1 MLRTFRFKIIFLSVI
16 LLILDI
22 CFSHVMEFS
31 GARPV
36 FSFLL
41 LAYAAFHWESRRILP
56 LAAFLG
62 LSRDILGGGVLGV
75 EMLAM
80 VCGGYVLDAL
90 AHKIEREFPGIYFL
104 ITVIFCFFVLLGEML
119 IDMVL
124 GKASFAAGA
133 NLRVILLSSLY
144 TGLFLPLFYQIAD
157 FLFKPHSELR
167 QYELFRS

>member
-1 MLRTFRFKIIFLSVI
+1 MFGTLRFKIIILSLI
-16 LLILDI
+16 LLIFDCCVAPVIEL
-22 CFSHVMEFS
+22 S

-41 LAYAAFHWESRRILP
+41 IAYAAFHWDSHRILP

-62 LSRDILGGGVLGV
+62 LARDTLGGGVLGV
-75 EMLAM
+75 EMLVL
-80 VCGGYVLDAL
+80 VCGGFVFDAV

-104 ITVIFCFFVLLGEML
+104 LTVLFCFFVLSGEML
-119 IDMVL
+119 IDSIL
-124 GKASFAAGA
+124 GKASVIQPEH
-133 NLRVILLSSLY
+133 LRVIIMSSIY

-167 QYELFRS
+167 QYDLFRA

>member
-1 MLRTFRFKIIFLSVI
+1 MFGTLRFKIVLLSLG
-16 LLILDI
+16 LLIFDCCI
-22 CFSHVMEFS
+22 APVIEVS

-41 LAYAAFHWESRRILP
+41 IAYAAFHWDSHRILP

-62 LSRDILGGGVLGV
+62 LARDILGGGILGV
-75 EMLAM
+75 EMLAL
-80 VCGGYVLDAL
+80 VCGGFVFDAV

-104 ITVIFCFFVLLGEML
+104 LTVIFCFFVLSGEIVLDSILGRVSLVGWEH
-119 IDMVL
+119 
-124 GKASFAAGA
+124 
-133 NLRVILLSSLY
+133 LRVIFMSSVY

-167 QYELFRS
+167 QYDLFRA